1 MTRTRRRSRSR
12 ALRDARAA
20 LFWVA
25 ALVALVLVIWAAAHP
40 LMLGALGALVVAAA
54 CWRIARP
61 RLERTPGPGR
71 RPVIRGRAGQ
81 AAAASPA
88 ELLAAER
95 RARAAA
101 ESTAADLRAQ
111 LAEARAQLAEA
122 RAQLAEARESAAA
135 AWDAAAS
142 APPRPRPAPEGD
154 QAARLLGDP
163 MSGARPLVG
172 GDHG

>member
-12 ALRDARAA
+12 ALRDARTVLLGA
-20 LFWVA
+20 A
-25 ALVALVLVIWAAAHP
+25 ALVALVVLLEAAAHP
-40 LMLGALGALVVAAA
+40 LLLGALACLVVAAA

-81 AAAASPA
+81 APAASPA
-88 ELLAAER
+88 ELLATER

-101 ESTAADLRAQ
+101 ESTVADL
-111 LAEARAQLAEA
+111 RAQLAEA

-142 APPRPRPAPEGD
+142 APPRPRPALEGD

-172 GDHG
+172 GES